1 MCGFEL
7 SMIEISREQAQL
19 FITDNQLLT
28 KRYKADDV
36 VAVAK
41 RIHNIQIDTI
51 SVVARS
57 HDLTIFNR
65 LPKYQEK
72 EVWKAVEEKKLFE
85 YWSHAICLLPIE
97 EYPMYVWRMKHY
109 EQNPE
114 SWWKKWITENQ
125 KVVADIYNYVKKNG
139 PICSSEFKREDKS
152 KIIGWWDWKKEK
164 SALEYLFYIGR
175 LMIAYR
181 KGFKKYYDLTEN
193 ILPASIS
200 SEPLPKENLAKRLVQ
215 IIFSSLGLASYEEL
229 KSYLGKAYVRILW
242 NNNRKKMVEFLKE
255 CVKDDLLV
263 EVNITNIEQQHY
275 VLTNQLRD
283 LEETKNHGNQPM
295 KFLSPF
301 DNLVR
306 ERDYPK
312 RLWNFEYKLEAY
324 TLQPQR
330 IFGYFSLPILD
341 GHKIIGRTDAKVHRK
356 EGKLEI
362 KSLHFESDIQLDDE
376 LFQRFK
382 EGLLKFADFQNSQ
395 EIIINK
401 VRPSKYHGK
410 IKTLFL

>member
-1 MCGFEL
+1 MCGLES
-7 SMIEISREQAQL
+7 SMIEISKEQAQR

-28 KRYKADDV
+28 NRYKVSNIVDV
-36 VAVAK
+36 TK
-41 RIHNIQIDTI
+41 RIHNVQIDTI

-72 EVWKAVEEKKLFE
+72 DVWRAVKEKKLFE

-97 EYPMYVWRMKHY
+97 EYPMYIWRMKYY

-125 KVVADIYNYVKKNG
+125 TVLADIYNYVKKNG
-139 PICSSEFKREDKS
+139 PTCSSEFKRENKN
-152 KIIGWWDWKKEK
+152 KVIGWWNWKKEK

-181 KGFKKYYDLTEN
+181 KGFKRYYDLAEN
-193 ILPASIS
+193 VLPASIS

-215 IIFSSLGLASYEEL
+215 IIFSSLGLASFEEL
-229 KSYLGKAYVRILW
+229 KSYLGRGFVRILW
-242 NNNRKKMVEFLKE
+242 NNNRKKMEEFLKE
-255 CVKDDLLV
+255 CVETDLLV
-263 EVNITNIEQQHY
+263 GVNITDVEQQHY
-275 VLTNQLRD
+275 VLTNQIRD

-324 TLQPQR
+324 TPKPQR
-330 IFGYFSLPILD
+330 IYGYFSLPILD
-341 GHKIIGRTDAKVHRK
+341 RHKIIGRTDAKVHRK

-362 KSLHFESDIQLDDE
+362 KSLHFESAVRLDDE
-376 LFQRFK
+376 LFQRLK
-382 EGLLKFADFQNSQ
+382 EGLLKFADFQNCQ
-395 EIIINK
+395 EIQINK
-401 VRPSKYHGK
+401 VKPSKFGVK
-410 IKTLFL
+410 IKELFM